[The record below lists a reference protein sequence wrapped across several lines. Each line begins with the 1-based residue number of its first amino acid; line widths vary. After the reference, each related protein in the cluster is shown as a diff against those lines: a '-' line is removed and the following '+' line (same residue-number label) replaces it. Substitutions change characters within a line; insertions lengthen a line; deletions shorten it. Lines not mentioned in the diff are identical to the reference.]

1 MDKPKFAV
9 GDIIISTEA
18 DEPAPIMVTALFED
32 VCNSIW
38 YTLRRVD
45 GGELEYPDW
54 PFKDIDDQCR
64 LLA

>member
-9 GDIIISTEA
+9 GDIIISIEA
-18 DEPAPIMVTALFED
+18 DEPKPLMVTALFED
-32 VCNSIW
+32 VGGSIW
-38 YTLRRVD
+38 YKLRRVD
-45 GGELEYPDW
+45 GEELDWPDW